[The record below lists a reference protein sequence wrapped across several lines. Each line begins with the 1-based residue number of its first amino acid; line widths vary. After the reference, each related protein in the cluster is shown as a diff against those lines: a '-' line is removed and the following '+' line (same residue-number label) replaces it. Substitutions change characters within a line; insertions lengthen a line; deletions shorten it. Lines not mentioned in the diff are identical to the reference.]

1 MLPHVALNFLSF
13 RRLSTLPPVSAVT
26 PIRQPKRVKAKF
38 IGPFALALVFIMV
51 MFAFAIYSVE
61 TRVRDQ
67 DLAER
72 SQAVAKL
79 FAIKLDKDGNLM
91 RAVARAMMGNAA
103 IEEAF
108 RRGDREGLER
118 QARGLFESLRSD
130 HRITH
135 LYFSGPDRINLYR
148 LHSPA
153 DHGDE
158 ISRATMLQA
167 HSRKHAVHGLELGPL
182 GTLTLRM
189 VMPWTYRDRYLGYM
203 EIGEEVEHLIN
214 EVHEALAVDLLVLV
228 NKRYLSPEQ
237 WQQGQTM
244 MKREG
249 EWERFSSHAVLAQAG
264 GQLPASFDERALAR
278 LLAGKTFEL
287 AEGGRSLHMA
297 VVPLEDAAGHHIGEL
312 AIVRDITAFEAT
324 FNRYILI
331 VSLLSLA
338 VAGGVLAV
346 FYVALDRVERDY
358 QRQHELEHQL
368 LRMDTEH
375 QRILQ
380 LEKLSALGT
389 MVGGIAHQLNNPLV
403 GVVNMAQLAERS
415 ADDPE
420 QTRKLLAEIRRAGD
434 DCRTFVKRMLDFS
447 KASGFDARPTAMASL
462 IEDTVLMFR
471 QAESRHLPVEIDL
484 PEAPAMLTIDPILI
498 RHALFNLLQNAA
510 QATVGTAPIRIGLAP
525 AKDPGRGTRGW
536 ELAVTDQGKGM
547 TQEVLDKIF
556 VPFFTTRSDGT
567 GLGLPVVQQVA
578 LLHDGQ
584 VSAQSEPGK
593 GTRIALW
600 LPAQPHEAV

>member
-1 MLPHVALNFLSF
+1 M
-13 RRLSTLPPVSAVT
+13 SAVT
-26 PIRQPKRVKAKF
+26 PTRQPKRVKAKF
-38 IGPFALALVFIMV
+38 IGPFALALVFIMAV
-51 MFAFAIYSVE
+51 FAFAIYSVE

-72 SQAVAKL
+72 AQAVAKL

-108 RRGDREGLER
+108 RRGDRERLER

-135 LYFSGPDRINLYR
+135 LYFSDPDRVNLYR

-158 ISRATMLQA
+158 IRRATMLQA

-189 VMPWTYRDRYLGYM
+189 VMPWPYRDRYLGYV

-228 NKRYLSPEQ
+228 SKRYLSPEQ
-237 WQQGQTM
+237 WQQGQAM
-244 MKREG
+244 MNRQG
-249 EWERFSSHAVLAQAG
+249 DWQRFSAHVALAQAG
-264 GQLPASFDERALAR
+264 GQLPASFDDRALAL
-278 LLAGKTFEL
+278 LLAGKTIKLVED
-287 AEGGRSLHMA
+287 GRSLHMA
-297 VVPLEDAAGHHIGEL
+297 VVPMEDAGGHHIGEL
-312 AIVRDITAFEAT
+312 VIMRDVTAFEST
-324 FNRYILI
+324 FNRYILV

-420 QTRKLLAEIRRAGD
+420 QTRKLLAEIRRAGE
-434 DCRTFVKRMLDFS
+434 DCRIFVKRMLDFS

-471 QAESRHLPVEIDL
+471 QAESRHLPVEIDV
-484 PEAPAMLTIDPILI
+484 PESPVMLTIDPILI

-510 QATVGTAPIRIGLAP
+510 QATDGNAPIRIALAH
-525 AKDPGRGTRGW
+525 ANDPVRGTPGW
-536 ELAVTDQGKGM
+536 ELAVIDQGKGM
-547 TQEVLDKIF
+547 AQDVLDKIF

-584 VSAQSEPGK
+584 VIAQSEPGK

-600 LPAQPHEAV
+600 LPERTHEER